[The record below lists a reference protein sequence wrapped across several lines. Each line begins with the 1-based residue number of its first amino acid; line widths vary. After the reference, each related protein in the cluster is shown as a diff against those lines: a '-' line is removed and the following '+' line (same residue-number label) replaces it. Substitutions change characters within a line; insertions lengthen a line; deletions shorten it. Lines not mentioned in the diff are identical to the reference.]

1 MITGFDSITIGVS
14 DPSAAISD
22 YEILLGQDAIHD
34 ADHSGGAEFALANT
48 RLRIQQSDQ
57 LGVCRLTFAVD
68 DLSATSQ
75 FLTRLGLLDP
85 DDSLG
90 QTQSL
95 NPVNTRSLNL
105 AISGAAISGAV
116 VSNNEQ
122 VDKITGLDHIVIQT
136 DYPEHTGFL
145 LGCQLGL
152 DLRLDRTNSDWNS
165 RLLFFR
171 CGDAVVEVYHPLE
184 SHTRVHEDHFF
195 GITWRTSDIAAAHQR
210 LLTQGVTVSDIRK
223 GRKTGTAVF
232 TIKSHTANVPTLV
245 IGASSRVD

>member
-1 MITGFDSITIGVS
+1 MITGFDTITIGVS

-22 YEILLGQDAIHD
+22 YETLFGQDAIRN
-34 ADHSGGAEFALANT
+34 ADHSGVAEFTLTNT
-48 RLRIQQSDQ
+48 RLRILQSDQ
-57 LGVCRLTFAVD
+57 LGICRLTFAVD

-75 FLTRLGLLDP
+75 FLARLGVLDP
-85 DDSLG
+85 DDSLA

-95 NPVNTRSLNL
+95 KPANTRSLNL
-105 AISGAAISGAV
+105 AISGAALSGAV
-116 VSNNEQ
+116 VSNNEPS
-122 VDKITGLDHIVIQT
+122 DRITGLDHIVIQT
-136 DYPEHTGFL
+136 DYPEHTAYL

-152 DLRLDRTNSDWNS
+152 DLRLDRTNRDWKS

-184 SHTRVHEDHFF
+184 SHTRVHDDHFY
-195 GITWRTSDIAAAHQR
+195 GLTWRTNDVAAAHQR
-210 LLTQGVTVSDIRK
+210 LIKQGVTVSDIRK

-245 IGASSRVD
+245 IGALSPRD

>member
-1 MITGFDSITIGVS
+1 MITGFHSITIGVS
-14 DPSAAISD
+14 DLTAAISD
-22 YEILLGQDAIHD
+22 YKTLFGLD
-34 ADHSGGAEFALANT
+34 ADASDSGAAEFTLANT

-68 DLSATSQ
+68 DLNATSQ
-75 FLTRLGLLDP
+75 FLTRLGLLEP

-95 NPVNTRSLNL
+95 KSSNTRSLNL
-105 AISGAAISGAV
+105 AISETGMSGAA
-116 VSNNEQ
+116 VSNSEQ
-122 VDKITGLDHIVIQT
+122 ADRITGLDHIVIQT
-136 DYPEHTGFL
+136 DYPEHTGYL

-184 SHTRVHEDHFF
+184 SQSRIHEDQFF
-195 GITWRTSDIAAAHQR
+195 GITWRTSDIAATHQR
-210 LLTQGVTVSDIRK
+210 LLKQGVTVSDIRK
-223 GRKTGTAVF
+223 GRKIGTAVF
-232 TIKSHTANVPTLV
+232 TIKSHTAHVPTLV
-245 IGASSRVD
+245 IGASSRAD